1 MTDDRTALIK
11 SAVNDWARQAF
22 SNDEIIIGSAN
33 LDAFDEDEAERYLV
47 DFAVR
52 PVGLW
57 LVAEVWVSDGRILAI
72 NDIGEGLPLN
82 NAEWPWPSD

>member
-1 MTDDRTALIK
+1 MTDDRTSHIK

-22 SNDEIIIGSAN
+22 SNDEIIIGSAT

-52 PVGLW
+52 PVGRW
-57 LVAEVWVSDGRILAI
+57 SVAEVWVSDGRILAI